1 MSDCILADREST
13 MPNGYVQYTLM
24 IDGVWVKVYA
34 HRLAWEKANG
44 PIPAGMYVCHTCDVP
59 ACVNVEHL
67 FLGTQSD
74 NMKDMAAKG
83 RHHNLRKTH
92 CPQGHEYTEAT
103 IYMWRNR
110 RFCRTCQR
118 QRSAARA
125 TK

>member
-1 MSDCILADREST
+1 

-34 HRLAWEKANG
+34 HRLAWEEANG

-67 FLGTQSD
+67 FLGSQSD

-83 RHHNLRKTH
+83 RHHNQRKTH
-92 CPQGHEYTEAT
+92 CPQGHEYVEAT
-103 IYMWRNR
+103 TYVWRNR
-110 RFCRTCQR
+110 RYCMTCRKL
-118 QRSAARA
+118 RSTVR
-125 TK
+125 TSK